1 MAGTSRDGSFTCLV
15 PRLGVA
21 DVDFLSFSLSVFI
34 LIITLQTFHMVD
46 RSQEGN
52 SQSFRH
58 RPRSLTTLLWPHSVD
73 QAYQEGKDRGNRS
86 HHLEGVARHS
96 GMRGVGRHL

>member
-1 MAGTSRDGSFTCLV
+1 MWT
-15 PRLGVA
+15 
-21 DVDFLSFSLSVFI
+21 FSLSLLVFI

-52 SQSFRH
+52 SQSFHH
-58 RPRSLTTLLWPHSVD
+58 RPRSLTTLLWPLSVD
-73 QAYQEGKDRGNRS
+73 QAHQEGKDRGNRS

-96 GMRGVGRHL
+96 GMTGVGRHL